1 MERYRVYG
9 KIARDFEVI
18 IHETKKQIILTI
30 KIASTT
36 TDEAMI
42 IYPYIRFCFVS
53 LSCMSIESVP
63 CWAPGPP
70 IPLID

>member
-1 MERYRVYG
+1 MWDKE
-9 KIARDFEVI
+9 KIVR
-18 IHETKKQIILTI
+18 TI

-36 TDEAMI
+36 TDEAMM

-70 IPLID
+70 MPLIDWSPQSLPDPSPLFIPS